1 MAASTLAEL
10 VANPYAAKSY
20 LVELHPYDFDTS
32 GEVEEYLSDRGFV
45 TSPTETPA
53 NTIYEPRVIEALN
66 FQRSMFQSGKVGGQ
80 SIPSFG
86 SIVLSNADGGLDDF
100 ATYAW
105 DGRDVVV
112 KVGEK
117 GGNLSQHFTIFK
129 GKSKSVEFNDLTLN
143 VVIRDGQDQFTRTF
157 PPNTY
162 GGTGGTDGSGIM
174 NGLPKPLCFGE
185 VFNISPVLVQESETG
200 GAIYQVHDGAI
211 EEIVAVYQ
219 NGVEISGV
227 TPDLSNGRFTL
238 SAAVTGII
246 TCDVKGAKPSGSYK
260 ETVGEIIRHI
270 ASEYGGLTDP
280 DDFDTQSFTDLDTAN
295 NATVGCYITDF
306 SDILMTL
313 DELANS
319 IGAFYGFDRSG
330 QFNVGRFELP
340 TGTADLELDS
350 TNIIE
355 IQRLPTDIPHFQ
367 VNVKYKKNYT
377 QLTEVELDASPDDR
391 DFMLREGGVESATA
405 AGVQTIYPNSTIL
418 EIDSK
423 LVSSSAAST
432 EASRLATLYGTQR
445 DIYRVRVKTQPFTLK
460 LNDVV
465 KITFARFDL
474 TSGKLFRVIS
484 LFEDA
489 AVNEV
494 TLELWG

>member
-1 MAASTLAEL
+1 MDENSIPDATQWGIGTHADPRVWRTGCTQPGGDGRGEWTRSIHSESRRHSRAHARLQRRPGDRSERGARRNLRSPASVPARTRRRCARGWSRLMAASTLAEL

-45 TSPTETPA
+45 TSPSETPA

-66 FQRSMFQSGKVGGQ
+66 FQRSMFQSSKVGGQ

-129 GKSKSVEFNDLTLN
+129 GKSKSVEFTDLTLN

-227 TPDLSNGRFTL
+227 TPDLANGRFTL

-246 TCDVKGAKPSGSYK
+246 TCDVKGAKPGGSYK
-260 ETVGEIIRHI
+260 ETVGEIMRHI

-330 QFNVGRFELP
+330 Q
-340 TGTADLELDS
+340 
-350 TNIIE
+350 
-355 IQRLPTDIPHFQ
+355 
-367 VNVKYKKNYT
+367 
-377 QLTEVELDASPDDR
+377 
-391 DFMLREGGVESATA
+391 
-405 AGVQTIYPNSTIL
+405 
-418 EIDSK
+418 
-423 LVSSSAAST
+423 
-432 EASRLATLYGTQR
+432 
-445 DIYRVRVKTQPFTLK
+445 
-460 LNDVV
+460 
-465 KITFARFDL
+465 
-474 TSGKLFRVIS
+474 
-484 LFEDA
+484 
-489 AVNEV
+489 
-494 TLELWG
+494 